1 MAGRAF
7 GIAANIPRRR
17 PPDRLRVS
25 GAGCA
30 YGGLVGIDGPWLG
43 IDLGTSNTTAVVS
56 WPDGRVRPLLFDGSP
71 VLPSGIY
78 AEPGHDLVVG
88 RGAAHAARVRPE
100 CFEPYPKRCV
110 DDAAVLLG
118 GVPVPVERMIT
129 ALLRRV
135 AAEAAPAGEGRP
147 ARAVITCPAGW
158 GRVRQRRLLDAA
170 GEVFDEAVLAA
181 EPVAAASYFLT
192 MAGDRMPV
200 GSRLLVYDLGAG
212 TFDASLVRR
221 TAGGF
226 EVLASDGLPDA
237 GGLDID
243 AAIVASLG
251 RTYAA
256 RDPATWDRLVQPQTS
271 SDRRASRALWD
282 DVRTGKELLS
292 RSAAT
297 VVHIPL
303 FDDDAPLPREQVEEL
318 ARPVLA
324 RTVETTRSLLATAG
338 VAAPDLTGVFLAGGS
353 SRLPLVA
360 SLLHQRLG
368 VAPTIVEQ
376 PELVVAEG
384 SLRALPL
391 PPPAA
396 APPAPVPVP
405 AGDEALWPPPAQFV
419 PAAPPRPARTGRRTR
434 VAVAA
439 TAVAVVALVVAVVA
453 LVVVDVVTGG
463 GGDPGGVTDRGTGAT
478 GTASISPSPTGPPVL
493 PEPRRI
499 DVPDDGGEAD
509 AVRYVTLSPDGKVI
523 AAVRAK
529 SVRLYDAG
537 TLKQLGDPI
546 ATEGEVYWTA
556 AFSPD
561 SRTLVTAADGLTT
574 AAVRVW
580 DANSRVYYGTLND
593 AFWTSCLTYGPTA
606 KLLAVCDGPG
616 QTVRLWDPVAR
627 RSLGRVASDD
637 PAPIRNV
644 AFSPDGKTLATDG
657 GNGTTVLWD
666 VGTRRRLGVLGGF
679 RPGGVPIDD
688 PGATLAFSPDGKTLA
703 VGGADGT
710 VVLWTVA
717 DRRRIAEFTG
727 AHKDRVSALALS
739 PDGRTLAS
747 LGGTTLRLWNVDSR
761 QPAAAVV
768 DDIADYYSA
777 LPAQFK
783 GPDLRFDAGGRKL
796 IGSFD
801 NHLLTWD
808 LTLR

>member
-1 MAGRAF
+1 M
-7 GIAANIPRRR
+7 
-17 PPDRLRVS
+17 
-25 GAGCA
+25 
-30 YGGLVGIDGPWLG
+30 GIDGPRLG

-56 WPDGRVRPLLFDGSP
+56 WSDGRVRPLLFDGSP
-71 VLPSGIY
+71 VLPSGVY

-88 RGAAHAARVRPE
+88 RDAAYAARIRPE

-110 DDAAVLLG
+110 DDDSVLLG
-118 GVPVPVERMIT
+118 GVPVSVEEMIT
-129 ALLRRV
+129 AVLRRV
-135 AAEAAPAGEGRP
+135 AAQAAPAGEGP
-147 ARAVITCPAGW
+147 PVRAVITCPAGW

-170 GEVFDEAVLAA
+170 GQVFEEAVLAA

-200 GSRLLVYDLGAG
+200 GARLLVYDLGAG
-212 TFDASLVRR
+212 TFDVSIVRR
-221 TAGGF
+221 TADGF

-256 RDPATWDRLVQPQTS
+256 RDAATWARLVRPQTS
-271 SDRRASRALWD
+271 GDRRASRALWE

-303 FDDDAPLPREQVEEL
+303 FEDDAALPREQVEEL

-324 RTVETTRSLLATAG
+324 RTVEVTRSLLAAVG
-338 VAAPDLTGVFLAGGS
+338 VAAADLTGVFLVGGS
-353 SRLPLVA
+353 SRMPLVA

-368 VAPTIVEQ
+368 VAPTVVEQ

-384 SLRALPL
+384 SLRAQPLPL
-391 PPPAA
+391 PVTVSPAS
-396 APPAPVPVP
+396 VPVP
-405 AGDEALWPPPAQFV
+405 PEGEALWPPPARVV
-419 PAAPPRPARTGRRTR
+419 PATAPRAARTGRRTR
-434 VAVAA
+434 VALAA
-439 TAVAVVALVVAVVA
+439 TAAAVVAVVVA
-453 LVVVDVVTGG
+453 VDMVGGG
-463 GGDPGGVTDRGTGAT
+463 GGDPGGAADRSTGPTGA
-478 GTASISPSPTGPPVL
+478 ASVSPSPTGPPVV
-493 PEPRRI
+493 PEPRRV
-499 DVPDDGGEAD
+499 DVPNDGGDSD
-509 AVRYVTLSPDGKVI
+509 AVRYVTLSPNGKLI
-523 AAVRAK
+523 AAVRTK
-529 SVRLYDAG
+529 SVRLYDAV

-546 ATEGEVYWTA
+546 DSPGDAYWTA

-561 SRTLVTAADGLTT
+561 SRTLVTAADGLST

-580 DANSRVYYGTLND
+580 DVSIHGYYGTLSD
-593 AFWTSCLTYGPTA
+593 AFWTSCLTFGPTA

-616 QTVRLWDPVAR
+616 QTVRLWDPAAR

-637 PAPIRNV
+637 PAAIRYV
-644 AFSPDGKTLATDG
+644 AFSPDGRTMATDG
-657 GNGTTVLWD
+657 GQGATLLWD
-666 VGTRRRLGVLGGF
+666 VGTRQRLGVLQGF
-679 RPGGVPIDD
+679 RPGGVPMTD
-688 PGATLAFSPDGKTLA
+688 PGAALAFSPDGKTLA

-717 DRRRIAEFTG
+717 NRRKVAEFTG
-727 AHKDRVSALALS
+727 AHNNRVAALAFS

-747 LGGTTLRLWNVDSR
+747 LGGTTLRLWDVASR
-761 QPAAAVV
+761 QPAAAAV

-777 LPAQFK
+777 QIKQRK
-783 GPDLRFDAGGRKL
+783 GPDLRFGADGRTL
-796 IGSFD
+796 IGCFD

-808 LTLR
+808 LTLL